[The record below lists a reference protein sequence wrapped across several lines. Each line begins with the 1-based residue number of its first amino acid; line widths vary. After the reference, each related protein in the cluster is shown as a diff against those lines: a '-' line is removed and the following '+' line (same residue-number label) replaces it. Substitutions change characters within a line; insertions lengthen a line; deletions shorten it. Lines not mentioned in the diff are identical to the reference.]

1 MFHIFVETSDR
12 HLIYNQF
19 LCNFVVIIQ
28 ANFICKSGVGER
40 GDSDYLF
47 FVFYVSI
54 NLTF

>member
-28 ANFICKSGVGER
+28 ANFICKSGVDER